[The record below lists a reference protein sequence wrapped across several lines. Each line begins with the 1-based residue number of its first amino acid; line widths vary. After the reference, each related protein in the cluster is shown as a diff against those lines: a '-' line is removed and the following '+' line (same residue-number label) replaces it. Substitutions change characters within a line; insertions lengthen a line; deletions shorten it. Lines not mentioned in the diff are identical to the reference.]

1 MIDVKHTKF
10 LLLLLALL
18 PIVFLMQLFIGSV
31 NISPKVIVEI
41 LTGNSDESLY
51 QTIILKNRLPGAL
64 AAVVAGAALSVSG
77 LQMQIMFR
85 NPIAGPYILGISAG
99 ASLGVALVLMG
110 LHFLPQQSFL
120 AHWLNMPFSIAVAAA
135 VGTALVFLIIFLI
148 SLSVRQSVSLLIIGL
163 MIGSAI
169 SALVELLQAFSGK
182 EELQKFVLWGFASFR
197 NITLHEV
204 KILYAGCAI
213 GLALSISLIKPMQA
227 LLGGEVFAETVGVE
241 VNKVK
246 RKIILSTAILV
257 GSVTA
262 FCGPV
267 AFVGLAVPHIC
278 RSVLKTSNTFVLMMY
293 SIIVGAIVCCICNI
307 ISSVPGSDM
316 VLPLNIVTSL
326 LGAPFVIYI
335 LFKKTTFA

>member
-1 MIDVKHTKF
+1 MSSKHSKILV
-10 LLLLLALL
+10 LLLVLL
-18 PIVFLMQLFIGSV
+18 PIIFSLQLFLGSV
-31 NISPKVIVEI
+31 SISPKIVLEI
-41 LTGNSDESLY
+41 FSGNLDNSLY
-51 QTIILKNRLPGAL
+51 KTIILKNRLPGAL
-64 AAVVAGAALSVSG
+64 AAVIAGAALSVSG

-110 LHFLPQQSFL
+110 LQFLPRQSYL
-120 AHWLNMPFSIAVAAA
+120 VHILTMPFSIAAAA
-135 VGTALVFLIIFLI
+135 ALGTVLVFLLIFLI

-169 SALVELLQAFSGK
+169 SALVELLQAFSGR

-197 NITLHEV
+197 NITLQEV
-204 KILYAGCAI
+204 KILYAACSI
-213 GLALSISLIKPMQA
+213 GLILSASLIKPMQA
-227 LLGGEVFAETVGVE
+227 LLGGEVFAETVGVK
-241 VNKVK
+241 VNVLK
-246 RKIILSTAILV
+246 RKIIFSTAILV

-278 RSVLKTSNTFVLMMY
+278 RSLLKTSNTFVLMLS
-293 SIIVGAIVCCICNI
+293 SIIVGAIVCCVCNI
-307 ISSVPGSDM
+307 ISAVPGSDI
-316 VLPLNIVTSL
+316 VLPLNIITSL